1 MAPPDGACSSLLR
14 CTLDLS
20 PTCPGSPPPATVL
33 RWEGL
38 SAQHC
43 ACMLSHFSHVQHFV
57 TTPPTPPC
65 PRLLCPWDSPGK
77 NAGGGCHVLLQGIFQ
92 TVHPTPSPQVPRVTG
107 STAFQ
112 HPLVSTL
119 SSPGIWLKAHE
130 QLSRELPVT
139 RLMEHSK

>member
-57 TTPPTPPC
+57 TTPPHPALPQAPLSMGFSRQECWRRLPC
-65 PRLLCPWDSPGK
+65 PPPGDLSDCTPHTKPPSTQSHWQHSFSASSGFHTLLPRNLAESP
-77 NAGGGCHVLLQGIFQ
+77 
-92 TVHPTPSPQVPRVTG
+92 
-107 STAFQ
+107 
-112 HPLVSTL
+112 
-119 SSPGIWLKAHE
+119 
-130 QLSRELPVT
+130 
-139 RLMEHSK
+139 